1 MTDME
6 EKVGEM
12 MKIIDDDGD
21 SFAQRAEMYYR
32 KRPELINFV
41 EDSYRSYRALAERY
55 DHLSKELQSANRTIA
70 TVFPE
75 HVQFA
80 MDAEDEENQGVSSPS
95 NKAAFKPNANIPNV
109 PAIPKKD
116 FMAPFLRMAKKGL
129 KGNSSSAKAA
139 AAVPLKSG
147 FNKEEA
153 LEEID
158 KLQKGILGLQ
168 TEKEFAKS
176 SYERGYEKYWEIENQ
191 ITEMQA
197 KVCNLQDEF
206 GIGTVIDDNEART
219 LMAATAVKSCQDT
232 LSELQE
238 KQEQSV
244 EEAKTEQQRI
254 IEAHEKFIK
263 LRNRFIVNQ
272 TDEQEQEQEQEQP
285 QEENENKTTAGSELK
300 ADLAPRGKSDVELS
314 SKKIEDQ
321 VAVDSNESL
330 TVTQLAEKI
339 DELVDKVVNLESAVS
354 SQTALVKTLRSETD
368 QLEGHISRLEGEKE
382 SLIADSDGMKKRLTA
397 VEEELHRIKS
407 LNRSIDD
414 QNNNLQ
420 THFVEAASSA
430 DYLSEKLQSGMI
442 EEDVENAGLFREVKA
457 TSDAKNEKNDS
468 ILTSGAEKEEENDTV
483 NAQREDNDSGPS
495 DKPDEKKFVS
505 ETASINLD
513 TEPDEP
519 GIEDGEETPNW
530 RMLSSGLE
538 DREKILLEEYTSVLH
553 NYKDVRRKLS
563 EMEKKNRDRFIE
575 LALQI
580 RELENAV
587 AFRDEE
593 IHALRQKLGTVSHT
607 SLHETMDTH
616 SSLTESHQER
626 EEEQEQ
632 EQSHESIT
640 QTTATPVSHFSFL
653 GSSQQPAPSSSEH
666 IYDYEERIDLKKY
679 PKREQSKVN
688 VKHVKIHC
696 AISPIEEKI
705 RADIDELLEENLEF
719 WLRFSTSVHQI
730 QKYQTTVQDL
740 KAELARL
747 KDKKKE
753 EGSAKQRY
761 TKSDAR
767 PIYKHLREI
776 QTELTLW
783 QENNEVLKDEV
794 QDRYTS
800 LCNIQEEVSRVA
812 NASASAK
819 AEDAELSNYQAA
831 KFQGE
836 IMNMKQENKKIA
848 DELHAGLDC
857 VKQLRVEVEKTLAK
871 LDEQLRHHAPMRSSA
886 TRARIPLHSFLFG
899 VKLKKQGQKQKPSL
913 FSCMSPALQRQYSD
927 HLPARCPQ

>member
-1 MTDME
+1 ME

-12 MKIIDDDGD
+12 LKIIDDDGD

-75 HVQFA
+75 QVQFE
-80 MDAEDEENQGVSSPS
+80 MDAEDEENQSVSSPS
-95 NKAAFKPNANIPNV
+95 NKAAFQPNANIPKV

-116 FMAPFLRMAKKGL
+116 FMTPSLRMAKKGL
-129 KGNSSSAKAA
+129 KRNSSSAKAA
-139 AAVPLKSG
+139 AALPLKSG
-147 FNKEEA
+147 LNKDEA
-153 LEEID
+153 LQEID

-232 LSELQE
+232 LSKLQE
-238 KQEQSV
+238 KQEQSA
-244 EEAKTEQQRI
+244 EEAKEEQQRI
-254 IEAHEKFIK
+254 KEAHEKFIK
-263 LRNRFIVNQ
+263 LRNRFIVNR
-272 TDEQEQEQEQEQP
+272 TDEHEQEQEQP
-285 QEENENKTTAGSELK
+285 WEENENETTAVSELK
-300 ADLAPRGKSDVELS
+300 DDLDPQGKSDVELS
-314 SKKIEDQ
+314 REKIEDQ
-321 VAVDSNESL
+321 VAVNSNESL

-339 DELVDKVVNLESAVS
+339 DELVEKVVNLESAVS

-368 QLEGHISRLEGEKE
+368 QLEGHIIKLEGENE
-382 SLIADSDGMKKRLTA
+382 SLIADSDGIKKRLTA
-397 VEEELHRIKS
+397 VEEELRRIKS
-407 LNRSIDD
+407 LNRSIED

-420 THFVEAASSA
+420 SHFIEASSNV
-430 DYLSEKLQSGMI
+430 DYLSEKLQSGKI
-442 EEDVENAGLFREVKA
+442 EEDVENAVLFREVKA
-457 TSDAKNEKNDS
+457 VSDAKMEKDDNN
-468 ILTSGAEKEEENDTV
+468 LASGAEKEEEENDTV
-483 NAQREDNDSGPS
+483 RAEGEDNDSGPS
-495 DKPDEKKFVS
+495 DKPDEKKFMS

-513 TEPDEP
+513 TEPEEV
-519 GIEDGEETPNW
+519 GMEEGEETPNW
-530 RMLSSGLE
+530 RKLSSGLE

-563 EMEKKNRDRFIE
+563 EVEKKNRDGFIE
-575 LALQI
+575 LALHI

-593 IHALRQKLGTVSHT
+593 IHALRQKLGSVSHT
-607 SLHETMDTH
+607 SLHETMDTNT
-616 SSLTESHQER
+616 SLTESHQE
-626 EEEQEQ
+626 QEG
-632 EQSHESIT
+632 SRESIT
-640 QTTATPVSHFSFL
+640 QTTGTPASHFSSL

-666 IYDYEERIDLKKY
+666 IYDYKERIDLKKY
-679 PKREQSKVN
+679 PKGEHSKVN
-688 VKHVKIHC
+688 VKHVKIQRDV
-696 AISPIEEKI
+696 SPIEEKI

-730 QKYQTTVQDL
+730 QKYQSTVQDL

-747 KDKKKE
+747 KDKKKQ

-761 TKSDAR
+761 VKSDAR

-783 QENNEVLKDEV
+783 LENNEVLKDEV
-794 QDRYTS
+794 QDRYAS

-812 NASASAK
+812 NTSASAK
-819 AEDAELSNYQAA
+819 AEDTELSNYQAA

-857 VKQLRVEVEKTLAK
+857 VKQLRVEVEKTMAK
-871 LDEQLRHHAPMRSSA
+871 LDEQLRHHAPVRGSS

-899 VKLKKQGQKQKPSL
+899 VRLKKQGQKQKPSL

-927 HLPARCPQ
+927 HPPARCPQ

>member
-1 MTDME
+1 ME

-12 MKIIDDDGD
+12 LKIIDDDGD

-75 HVQFA
+75 QVQFA

-116 FMAPFLRMAKKGL
+116 FMTPFLRMAKKGL

-139 AAVPLKSG
+139 AAAVSLKSG
-147 FNKEEA
+147 LNKEEA

-176 SYERGYEKYWEIENQ
+176 SYERGYEKYWEIEDQ

-219 LMAATAVKSCQDT
+219 LIAATAVKSCQDT
-232 LSELQE
+232 LSKLQE
-238 KQEQSV
+238 KQEQSL

-272 TDEQEQEQEQEQP
+272 TDEREQEQP
-285 QEENENKTTAGSELK
+285 WEENENKTTAGSELK
-300 ADLAPRGKSDVELS
+300 ADLAPQGKSDVELS

-330 TVTQLAEKI
+330 AVTQLVEKI

-382 SLIADSDGMKKRLTA
+382 SLIADSDAT
-397 VEEELHRIKS
+397 
-407 LNRSIDD
+407 
-414 QNNNLQ
+414 
-420 THFVEAASSA
+420 SSA
-430 DYLSEKLQSGMI
+430 DYLSEKLQSGKI
-442 EEDVENAGLFREVKA
+442 EEDVENAGLFPEVKA
-457 TSDAKNEKNDS
+457 ISDAKNEKDDN
-468 ILTSGAEKEEENDTV
+468 ILTSGAEKEEEENDTV
-483 NAQREDNDSGPS
+483 KAQREDNDSGPS
-495 DKPDEKKFVS
+495 DKPDEKKFMS
-505 ETASINLD
+505 ETASVNLD

-519 GIEDGEETPNW
+519 GIEEGEETPNW

-553 NYKDVRRKLS
+553 NYTDVRRKLS
-563 EMEKKNRDRFIE
+563 VMEKKNRDRFIE

-616 SSLTESHQER
+616 TSLTESHQE
-626 EEEQEQ
+626 QEQ
-632 EQSHESIT
+632 EESHESIT

-666 IYDYEERIDLKKY
+666 IYDYRERIDLKKY

-696 AISPIEEKI
+696 TISPIEEKI

-730 QKYQTTVQDL
+730 QKYQSTVQDL

-747 KDKKKE
+747 KDKKKQ

-783 QENNEVLKDEV
+783 LENNEVLKDEV

-812 NASASAK
+812 NASASASAK

-871 LDEQLRHHAPMRSSA
+871 LDEQLRHHPPMRSSS

-913 FSCMSPALQRQYSD
+913 FSCMSPALQRQDSD
-927 HLPARCPQ
+927 HAPARCPQ

>member
-1 MTDME
+1 ME

-12 MKIIDDDGD
+12 LKIIDDDGD

-75 HVQFA
+75 QVQFA
-80 MDAEDEENQGVSSPS
+80 MDAEDEENQGVSSPP

-116 FMAPFLRMAKKGL
+116 FMTPFLRMAKKGL

-139 AAVPLKSG
+139 AAAVSLKSG
-147 FNKEEA
+147 LNKEEA

-176 SYERGYEKYWEIENQ
+176 SYERGYEKYWEIEDQ

-206 GIGTVIDDNEART
+206 GIGTVIDDNDART
-219 LMAATAVKSCQDT
+219 LIAATAVKSCQDT
-232 LSELQE
+232 LSKLQE
-238 KQEQSV
+238 KQEQSL

-272 TDEQEQEQEQEQP
+272 TDEREQEQP
-285 QEENENKTTAGSELK
+285 WEENENKTTAGSELK
-300 ADLAPRGKSDVELS
+300 ADLAPQGKSDVELS

-330 TVTQLAEKI
+330 AVTQLVEKI

-414 QNNNLQ
+414 QSNNLL
-420 THFVEAASSA
+420 THFVEATSSA
-430 DYLSEKLQSGMI
+430 DYLSEKLQSGKI
-442 EEDVENAGLFREVKA
+442 EEDVENAGLFPEVKA
-457 TSDAKNEKNDS
+457 ISDAKNEKDDN
-468 ILTSGAEKEEENDTV
+468 ILTSGAEKEEEENDTV
-483 NAQREDNDSGPS
+483 KAQREDNDSGPS
-495 DKPDEKKFVS
+495 DKPDEKKFMS

-519 GIEDGEETPNW
+519 GIEEGEETPNW

-553 NYKDVRRKLS
+553 NYTDVRRKLS
-563 EMEKKNRDRFIE
+563 VMEKKNRDRFIE

-616 SSLTESHQER
+616 TSLTESHQEQ
-626 EEEQEQ
+626 EQEQ
-632 EQSHESIT
+632 EESHESIT

-666 IYDYEERIDLKKY
+666 IYDYRERIDLKKY

-696 AISPIEEKI
+696 TISPIEEKI

-730 QKYQTTVQDL
+730 QKYQSTVQDL

-747 KDKKKE
+747 KDKKKQ

-767 PIYKHLREI
+767 PIYKHLREV

-783 QENNEVLKDEV
+783 LENNEVLKDEV

-800 LCNIQEEVSRVA
+800 LCDIQEEVSRVA
-812 NASASAK
+812 NASASASAK

-871 LDEQLRHHAPMRSSA
+871 LDEQLRHHPPMRSSS

-913 FSCMSPALQRQYSD
+913 FSCMSPALQRQDSD
-927 HLPARCPQ
+927 HAPARCPQ

>member
-12 MKIIDDDGD
+12 LKIIDDDGD

-75 HVQFA
+75 QVQFA

-95 NKAAFKPNANIPNV
+95 NKSAFKPNANIPNV

-116 FMAPFLRMAKKGL
+116 FMTPFLRMAKKGL

-139 AAVPLKSG
+139 AAAVSLKSG
-147 FNKEEA
+147 LNKEEA

-176 SYERGYEKYWEIENQ
+176 SYERGYEKYWEIEDQ

-219 LMAATAVKSCQDT
+219 LIAATAVKSCQDT
-232 LSELQE
+232 LSKLQE
-238 KQEQSV
+238 KQEQSL

-272 TDEQEQEQEQEQP
+272 TDEREQEQP
-285 QEENENKTTAGSELK
+285 WEENENKTTAGSELK
-300 ADLAPRGKSDVELS
+300 ADLAPQGKRDVELS

-321 VAVDSNESL
+321 VAVDSNETL
-330 TVTQLAEKI
+330 TVTQLVEKI

-382 SLIADSDGMKKRLTA
+382 SLIADSDAT
-397 VEEELHRIKS
+397 
-407 LNRSIDD
+407 
-414 QNNNLQ
+414 
-420 THFVEAASSA
+420 SSA
-430 DYLSEKLQSGMI
+430 DYLSEKLQSGKI
-442 EEDVENAGLFREVKA
+442 EEDVENAGLFPEVKA
-457 TSDAKNEKNDS
+457 ISDAKNEKDDN
-468 ILTSGAEKEEENDTV
+468 ILTSGAEKEEEENDTV
-483 NAQREDNDSGPS
+483 KAQREDNDSGPS
-495 DKPDEKKFVS
+495 DKPDEKKFMS
-505 ETASINLD
+505 ETASVNLD

-519 GIEDGEETPNW
+519 GIEEGEETPNW

-553 NYKDVRRKLS
+553 NYTDVRRKLS
-563 EMEKKNRDRFIE
+563 VMEKKNRDRFIE

-616 SSLTESHQER
+616 TSLTESHQE
-626 EEEQEQ
+626 QEQ
-632 EQSHESIT
+632 EESHESIT

-666 IYDYEERIDLKKY
+666 IYDYRERIDLKKY

-696 AISPIEEKI
+696 TISPIEEKI

-730 QKYQTTVQDL
+730 QKYQSTVQDL

-747 KDKKKE
+747 KDKKKQ

-783 QENNEVLKDEV
+783 LENNEVLKDEV

-812 NASASAK
+812 NASASASAK

-871 LDEQLRHHAPMRSSA
+871 LDEQLRHHPPMRSSS

-913 FSCMSPALQRQYSD
+913 FSCMSPALQRQDSD
-927 HLPARCPQ
+927 HAPARCPQ